1 MGLIAHSPIS
11 WVGEDMI
18 RLIVL
23 GFSFIG
29 IVIFTVLLIYAILGL
44 YNCREVMKDEE
55 ETY

>member
-1 MGLIAHSPIS
+1 
-11 WVGEDMI
+11 MI

-23 GFSFIG
+23 GFSFIE

-55 ETY
+55 ETH